1 MHETAI
7 NIFYID
13 PIMLVLYLMFLVTHY
28 AQNYSSIIGVS
39 PAKIQLSTHFHFK
52 GKINE

>member
-7 NIFYID
+7 NVFYID
-13 PIMLVLYLMFLVTHY
+13 PIMLVLCLMFLVTHY
-28 AQNYSSIIGVS
+28 AQNYGSIVGVS
-39 PAKIQLSTHFHFK
+39 PAKIQLSTHFYFK